1 MTLFLYNTPYVSW
14 SSKKEGETSK

>member
-1 MTLFLYNTPYVSW
+1 MYDTLYVSW